1 MAFME
6 TNGSAPRHRIRKH
19 AQKFKSHL
27 NFERHWADKVADI
40 LTQQFG
46 TLWFLV
52 WNAVFFI
59 GWIEWNLGLY
69 GVEPFD
75 PFPFGFLTMFVSL
88 EAIFLAIV
96 VLISQNRQN
105 KVADMRQQIDF
116 EIDVRAEAEVTKL
129 LRMQHLLFDH
139 LKISKDDPDLKEMES
154 ALDLI
159 DIQRE
164 IENDNS

>member
-1 MAFME
+1 ME
-6 TNGSAPRHRIRKH
+6 TGAVAPIVRVKKH
-19 AQKFKSHL
+19 AEKFRSHL
-27 NFERHWADKVADI
+27 NFERHWADRIADF

-52 WNAVFFI
+52 WNAVFFV
-59 GWIEWNLGLY
+59 GGIEWNLGLF
-69 GVEPFD
+69 GIEPFD

-116 EIDVRAEAEVTKL
+116 EIDVRAEAEITKL
-129 LRMQHLLFDH
+129 LRMQHLLLDH
-139 LKISKDDPDLKEMES
+139 LKISKEDRELNEMEH
-154 ALDLI
+154 ALNLI
-159 DIQRE
+159 EIQRE
-164 IENDNS
+164 IERGNS